1 MSEKTAQKRIAR
13 KCIELWD
20 GKSSPHV
27 TPEIIYRLDSFFEFM
42 PPHDFRDHL
51 IELYHNY
58 IMHEHDSLPYN
69 FHQLAEG
76 MSIFFDFLKFA
87 DEELNTHAVK
97 REQQ

>member
-1 MSEKTAQKRIAR
+1 MENSTNQTQSDRDRSYCDLSLRI
-13 KCIELWD
+13 I
-20 GKSSPHV
+20 
-27 TPEIIYRLDSFFEFM
+27 TPEIIHRLDSFFEFM

-58 IMHEHDSLPYN
+58 IMHEHDSLPHN

-87 DEELNTHAVK
+87 DEELSTQTVK
-97 REQQ
+97 QNQQ